1 MGHAGSPY
9 PRPSTR
15 TPDSG
20 HTPSSRPGRCRL
32 KNCPGDQAAHH
43 VEGDEGNV
51 RTVTILS
58 VRKDWRNARLTNL
71 SGDRVRQAGAPLTV
85 SLVLGIS
92 ADDIPG

>member
-1 MGHAGSPY
+1 
-9 PRPSTR
+9 
-15 TPDSG
+15 
-20 HTPSSRPGRCRL
+20 
-32 KNCPGDQAAHH
+32 
-43 VEGDEGNV
+43 V